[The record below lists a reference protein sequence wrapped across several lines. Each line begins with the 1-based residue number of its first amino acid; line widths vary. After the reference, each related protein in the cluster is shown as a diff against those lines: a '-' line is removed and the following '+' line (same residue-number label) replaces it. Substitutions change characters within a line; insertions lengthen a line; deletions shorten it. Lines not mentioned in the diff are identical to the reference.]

1 MSKRNIWLLVLVLI
15 VICAGMIYLA
25 NWSFNE
31 FDGVKTLFAGETSSP
46 AVGEVAPG
54 DSASLAEK
62 RLFAGRI
69 SAGIYAVILFLQL
82 AAFITAYCV
91 LRSIKLNNETPE
103 LKIKELENADIFF
116 DVPLYIGLFG
126 TVSSFLV
133 MSFSPLSGQLIAYSS
148 TLVGIIFGVVLRVVL
163 LYPLKAKLLL
173 AAEKKSK

>member
-1 MSKRNIWLLVLVLI
+1 M
-15 VICAGMIYLA
+15 
-25 NWSFNE
+25 
-31 FDGVKTLFAGETSSP
+31 
-46 AVGEVAPG
+46 
-54 DSASLAEK
+54 
-62 RLFAGRI
+62 
-69 SAGIYAVILFLQL
+69 ILFLQL

-103 LKIKELENADIFF
+103 LKIKELENVDIFF

-133 MSFSPLSGQLIAYSS
+133 MSFSPLSGKLIAYSS